1 MPTAL
6 SIRAR
11 MSLGLRRREI
21 RMHGFIHRFGLP
33 ALICMMLLAGCG
45 SGSGSSNSRPAVGG
59 IGDQT
64 VVEGQT
70 LRLSIAVAD
79 ADAEDRHSLN
89 ASSSDAAVA
98 RVAVDGMRLALTG
111 IAPGTATIS
120 VTARDNS
127 GADNAE
133 SLPATFMATVEA
145 ANARPTLGSIE
156 DQTLAVGQRLSL
168 SMAVADEDAEDTH
181 VLSAS
186 SSDSA
191 VAQASVDG
199 ATVRLSGIAP
209 GMATISVTATDSS
222 GADNAE
228 SQPAEF
234 QVTVE
239 SASLWTPGVFQP
251 AAQFEARC
259 ANPRPGIDPRTGA
272 PYPDALGETL
282 DENNW
287 LRSWSNDLYLWYD
300 EIEDRDPGQYDDP
313 LAYFELLKTFA
324 RTRSGAPKDRFHF
337 TYTTEEWRKLS
348 GQGRSVGY
356 GARFVLLRA
365 SPPRDVRIA
374 YVEPN
379 SPAARASLG
388 RGARI
393 LSIDGFDVQSANAR
407 EAVDALNA
415 GLYPSSE
422 GETHEF
428 SVQDLGSDEPRSV
441 TLRATEIESDPVQH
455 VQVLNTDSGPV
466 GYMLFNAFIAPAE
479 RELIDAARDLEARN
493 ITDLVLDLRYN
504 GGGYLDIASQLGFMV
519 AGPSAAQGR
528 VFETLRFND
537 KHRSR
542 NPITGELLRPALF
555 HATSIG
561 LTVPSGRPLPSL
573 NLPRVF
579 VLTGPG
585 TCSASESVINSLR
598 GIDLEVI
605 QIGATTCGKP
615 YGFYATDNCGTTYF
629 SIQFQ
634 GVNAKGFGDYPDG
647 FSPANLPGVEGT
659 ELPGCAVA
667 DDFEHRL
674 GDLQEARLQAA
685 LRYRA
690 DGDCPAP
697 SGLAARPAQWS
708 LGQPGLAIA
717 EPPALLHGVKIPLP
731 PHRRVDVH

>member
-1 MPTAL
+1 
-6 SIRAR
+6 
-11 MSLGLRRREI
+11 
-21 RMHGFIHRFGLP
+21 MHGFIHWFGLP
-33 ALICMMLLAGCG
+33 ALVCMTLLAGCG
-45 SGSGSSNSRPAVGG
+45 GGSSNSRPTLGG

-64 VVEGQT
+64 VVEGET
-70 LRLSIAVAD
+70 IRLSVAVSD
-79 ADAEDRHSLN
+79 VDAEDRHSLN
-89 ASSSDAAVA
+89 ASSSDATVA
-98 RVAVDGMRLALTG
+98 RVAVDGMSLALTG
-111 IAPGTATIS
+111 VAPGAATIS

-133 SLPATFMATVEA
+133 SLPMTFRVTVEA

-156 DQTLAVGQRLSL
+156 DQTVTVGQTLSL
-168 SMAVADEDAEDTH
+168 SIAVADEDAEDTH

-199 ATVRLSGIAP
+199 AAVRVSGIAP
-209 GMATISVTATDSS
+209 GMATIAVTATDSS

-239 SASLWTPGVFQP
+239 PASAWTPGVFQP
-251 AAQFEARC
+251 ASQFEALC
-259 ANPRPGIDPRTGA
+259 ANPRPGIDPQTGS

-300 EIEDRDPGQYDDP
+300 EIEDRDPGLYDDP
-313 LAYFELLKTFA
+313 LEYFGLLKTFA
-324 RTRSGAPKDRFHF
+324 RTRSGAPKDRYHF

-356 GARFVLLRA
+356 GARFELLRA
-365 SPPRDVRIA
+365 SPPRDIRIA

-379 SPAARASLG
+379 SPAAGAGLG

-393 LSIDGFDVQSANAR
+393 LAIDGFDVESASTR
-407 EAVDALNA
+407 QAVDALNA
-415 GLYPSSE
+415 GLYPSRE

-428 SVQDLGSDEPRSV
+428 SVQDLGSDERRSV
-441 TLRATEIESDPVQH
+441 FLRATEIESDPVQH
-455 VQVLNTDSGPV
+455 VQALNTDSGPV

-479 RELIDAARDLEARN
+479 KELIDAVQDLEDQN
-493 ITDLVLDLRYN
+493 IVDLVLDLRYN

-519 AGPSAAQGR
+519 AGPAAAQGR
-528 VFETLRFND
+528 VFETLQFND

-542 NPITGELLRPALF
+542 NPITGAPLSPALF
-555 HATSIG
+555 HTTSIG

-573 NLPRVF
+573 NLSRVF
-579 VLTGPG
+579 VLTGPR
-585 TCSASESVINSLR
+585 TCSASEAVINGLR
-598 GIDLEVI
+598 GIDVEVI

-647 FSPANLPGVEGT
+647 FSPANLPRVEGT
-659 ELPGCAVA
+659 EIPGCAVA
-667 DDFEHRL
+667 DDFEHSF
-674 GDLQEARLQAA
+674 GDEQEARLQAA

-690 DGDCPAP
+690 DGACPAP

-708 LGQPGLAIA
+708 SEQPGLAIA
-717 EPPALLHGVKIPLP
+717 EPPALLHGVKIPLLP
-731 PHRRVDVH
+731 LRRGDAR

>member
-64 VVEGQT
+64 LVEGQT
-70 LRLSIAVAD
+70 LRLSVVVAD

-133 SLPATFMATVEA
+133 SLPATFRATVEA

-156 DQTLAVGQRLSL
+156 DQTLAVGQTLSL
-168 SMAVADEDAEDTH
+168 SMAVADQDAEDTH

-199 ATVRLSGIAP
+199 LVVRLSGIAP

-228 SQPAEF
+228 SQPVEF
-234 QVTVE
+234 QATVE

-300 EIEDRDPGQYDDP
+300 EIEDRDPGLYDDP

-337 TYTTEEWRKLS
+337 TYATEEWRKLS

-356 GARFVLLRA
+356 GARFALLRA

-393 LSIDGFDVQSANAR
+393 LAIDGFDVQSANTR

-415 GLYPSSE
+415 GLYPSRE

-428 SVQDLGSDEPRSV
+428 SVQDLDSDERRSV
-441 TLRATEIESDPVQH
+441 ILRATEIESDPVQH

-598 GIDLEVI
+598 GIDVEVI

-647 FSPANLPGVEGT
+647 FSPANLPRVEGT

-717 EPPALLHGVKIPLP
+717 QPPALLHGVKIPLP
-731 PHRRVDVH
+731 PHRQGDAH